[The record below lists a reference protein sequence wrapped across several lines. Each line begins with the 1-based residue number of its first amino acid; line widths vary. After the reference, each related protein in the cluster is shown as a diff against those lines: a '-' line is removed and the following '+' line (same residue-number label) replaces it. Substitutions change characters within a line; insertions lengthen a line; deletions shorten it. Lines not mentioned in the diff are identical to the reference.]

1 MKSPVV
7 LTGGTGYLGSNTLKQ
22 LLERGYTVHVTSRN
36 PKKTQDKE
44 WIKALVKEY
53 TDKIKFFPGDL
64 MKEGSF
70 DEAMVGAKGLIHSAS
85 PFKIDKI
92 KDAKKE
98 LIDPAVQGTRNVLE
112 SAEKAGTVEKVVLTS
127 SAAAIYG
134 DAVDIKEHDETVF
147 SEKHWNTSSSIS
159 HQPYSYSKVS
169 AEREAWAM
177 NKGKSWKL
185 ITINPGFIVG
195 PAVAERSDSTSIQL
209 IIGMLDGRFKSG
221 VPDLHFGMVDVRDV
235 AKAHILALES
245 ETAEGRHVCVEGPMS
260 MLDIAKTLQSEVGE
274 KYNKIPK
281 KTLPKWLTYLVG
293 PFMAGF
299 SWSFLRNNL
308 GVPIY
313 FDNTKIKESLGIEF
327 TPMNKSLKDHA
338 KQLEED
344 SLV

>member
-7 LTGGTGYLGSNTLKQ
+7 LTGGTGYLGSNILKQ
-22 LLERGYTVHVTSRN
+22 LLERGYTVHLTSRN
-36 PKKTQDKE
+36 PQKTKDKE

-64 MKEGSF
+64 MDEGSF

-98 LIDPAVQGTRNVLE
+98 LVDPAVEGTRNVLT
-112 SAEKAGTVEKVVLTS
+112 SADEAGTIDKVVLTS
-127 SAAAIYG
+127 SAAAVYG
-134 DAVDIKEHDETVF
+134 DAVDIKEHDGTVF

-169 AEREAWAM
+169 AEREAWAL

-185 ITINPGFIVG
+185 VTINPGFIVG

-209 IIGMLDGRFKSG
+209 IIGMLNGRFKSG

-245 ETAEGRHVCVEGPMS
+245 ETAEGRHICVNEPMS
-260 MLDIAKTLQSEVGE
+260 MLDIANTLEKEVGD
-274 KYNKIPK
+274 KYPKTPK

-293 PFMAGF
+293 PFMADF
-299 SWSFLRNNL
+299 TWRFLRNNL
-308 GVPIY
+308 GIPVY

-327 TPMNKSLKDHA
+327 TPIDKSLKDHA
-338 KQLEED
+338 EQLEED
-344 SLV
+344 GLL

>member
-7 LTGGTGYLGSNTLKQ
+7 LTGGTGYLGSNILKQ
-22 LLERGYTVHVTSRN
+22 LLERDYTVHLTSRN
-36 PKKTQDKE
+36 PEKSKE
-44 WIKALVKEY
+44 KDWIKALKKEY
-53 TDKIKFFPGDL
+53 GDKLLFFPGDL
-64 MKEGSF
+64 LEEGSF
-70 DEAMVGAKGLIHSAS
+70 DAAMKGASGLIHAAS

-98 LIDPAVQGTRNVLE
+98 LVDPAVEGTKNVLT
-112 SAEKAGTVEKVVLTS
+112 SADEAGTIEKVVLTS
-127 SAAAIYG
+127 SVAAVYG
-134 DAVDIKEHDETVF
+134 DAIDIKEHKETVF

-169 AEREAWAM
+169 AEREAWAL

-195 PAVAERSDSTSIQL
+195 PAVAKRSDSTSIQM
-209 IIGMLDGRFKSG
+209 IIGMLSGRFKTG
-221 VPDLHFGMVDVRDV
+221 VPDLHFAMVDVRDV

-245 ETAEGRHVCVEGPMS
+245 ETAEGRHICVNGPMS
-260 MLDIAKTLQSEVGE
+260 MLDLANTLQDEVGD
-274 KYNKIPK
+274 KFNKIPK

-308 GVPIY
+308 GIPVY
-313 FDNTKIKESLGIEF
+313 FDNSKIKKSLGIEF
-327 TPMNKSLKDHA
+327 TSIDKSLKDHA
-338 KQLEED
+338 DQLQKD
-344 SLV
+344 DLV

>member
-7 LTGGTGYLGSNTLKQ
+7 LTGGTGYLGSNILKQ
-22 LLERGYTVHVTSRN
+22 LLERGYTVHLTSRN
-36 PKKTQDKE
+36 PEKTEGKA
-44 WIKALVKEY
+44 WIKELSKEY
-53 TDKIKFFPGDL
+53 GEKLLFFPGDL
-64 MKEGSF
+64 LKEASF
-70 DEAMVGAKGLIHSAS
+70 DEAMKGASGLIHAAS

-98 LIDPAVQGTRNVLE
+98 LIDPAVNGTRNVLE
-112 SAEKAGTVEKVVLTS
+112 SAEKAGTIDKVVLTS
-127 SAAAIYG
+127 SAAAVYG
-134 DAVDIKEHDETVF
+134 DAIDIKEHKESVF

-177 NKGKSWKL
+177 NKGKDWKL

-195 PAVAERSDSTSIQL
+195 PAVADRSDSTSIQL
-209 IIGMLDGRFKSG
+209 IMGMLNGRFKSG
-221 VPDLHFGMVDVRDV
+221 VPDLYFGMVDVRDV

-245 ETAEGRHVCVEGPMS
+245 ETAEGRHICVNGPMS
-260 MLDIAKTLQSEVGE
+260 MLDIANALQNEVGD
-274 KYNKIPK
+274 KFKKIPK

-308 GVPIY
+308 SIPIY
-313 FDNTKIKESLGIEF
+313 FDNSKIKKSLGIEF
-327 TPMNKSLKDHA
+327 TSIEQSLKDHA

-344 SLV
+344 GLV

>member
-7 LTGGTGYLGSNTLKQ
+7 LTGGTGYLGSNILKQ
-22 LLERGYTVHVTSRN
+22 LLDKGYTVHLTSRN
-36 PKKTQDKE
+36 PEKTKE
-44 WIKALVKEY
+44 KRWIKELSKEY
-53 TDKIKFFPGDL
+53 GEKLSFFPGDL
-64 MKEGSF
+64 LKEGSF
-70 DEAMVGAKGLIHSAS
+70 DEAMKGASGLIHAAS

-98 LIDPAVQGTRNVLE
+98 LIDPAVNGTRNVLE
-112 SAEKAGTVEKVVLTS
+112 SAEKAGTIDKVVLTS
-127 SAAAIYG
+127 SAAAVYG
-134 DAVDIKEHDETVF
+134 DAIDIKEHKESVF

-169 AEREAWAM
+169 AEREAWAI
-177 NKGKSWKL
+177 NKGKDWKL

-195 PAVAERSDSTSIQL
+195 PAVADRSDSTSIQL
-209 IIGMLDGRFKSG
+209 IMGMLNGRFKSG

-245 ETAEGRHVCVEGPMS
+245 ETAEGRHICVNGPMS
-260 MLDIAKTLQSEVGE
+260 MLDIADALKNEVGN
-274 KYNKIPK
+274 KFKKIPK
-281 KTLPKWLTYLVG
+281 KKLPKWLTYLVG

-308 GVPIY
+308 GIPVY
-313 FDNTKIKESLGIEF
+313 FDNSKIKKSLGIEF
-327 TPMNKSLKDHA
+327 TSIEKSLKDHA

-344 SLV
+344 GLV